1 MKARFN
7 MSDFVKERN
16 EALFSLDEDKIKA
29 YFKKYGVP
37 IPGNEIV
44 FWGGIYKI
52 IYNIKD
58 APKELKHKAYE
69 WLIEHNMSPI
79 IY

>member
-1 MKARFN
+1 

-29 YFKKYGVP
+29 YCKKYGVH
-37 IPGNEIV
+37 IPKNETA
-44 FWGGIYKI
+44 FWGGIYKS

-58 APKELKHKAYE
+58 APKELKYKACE
-69 WLIEHNMSPI
+69 WLITHGMSTAI
-79 IY
+79 K

>member
-29 YFKKYGVP
+29 YCKKYGVH
-37 IPGNEIV
+37 ISKNETA
-44 FWGGIYKI
+44 FWGGIYKSI
-52 IYNIKD
+52 CNIND
-58 APKELKHKAYE
+58 APNELKHKAYE

-79 IY
+79 IK